1 MGLVDDVGAEGQ
13 RVGGRGREAR
23 LVGGQGEDGAG
34 GAGRHGLGGLGR
46 VGLVAHGDRLGGAVE
61 DLELDS
67 REGRALG
74 QVARCGLLD
83 GQAAHLRG
91 LGDLEGHVDVD
102 GLGAGTVTC
111 DVAQEDLGVDVVA
124 GRGLGLLDGNCAER
138 HGNTSV
144 EDVEVVTG
152 NLIAV

>member
-13 RVGGRGREAR
+13 RVGGRGRVAR

-34 GAGRHGLGGLGR
+34 GAGRHGLGSLGR
-46 VGLVAHGDRLGGAVE
+46 VGLAAHGDRLGGAVE

-74 QVARCGLLD
+74 QVAGRGLLD
-83 GQAAHLRG
+83 GQATHLCG
-91 LGDLEGHVDVD
+91 LRDLEGQIDVD
-102 GLGAGTVTC
+102 GLRAGAVAC

-124 GRGLGLLDGNCAER
+124 GRGLGLLDGNCAKR
-138 HGNTSV
+138 HGNSSV

-152 NLIAV
+152 NLVAV